1 MLKGSHLVPAPGSSM
16 ICRSAVERMGPF
28 QEGIQIASDIEWLV
42 RLRETSIT
50 LPMDRVVLKK
60 RLHQNSLGQTSI
72 ATLKSEVLQ
81 LARKRAA
88 ARRIKQ

>member
-1 MLKGSHLVPAPGSSM
+1 M

-28 QEGIQIASDIEWLV
+28 QEEIPIASDIEWLV

-60 RLHQNSLGQTSI
+60 RLHQNSLGQLTSS
-72 ATLKSEVLQ
+72 ATLKSELLQ
-81 LARKRAA
+81 LARQRAV
-88 ARRIKQ
+88 ARRSSTSGTELKPL

>member
-1 MLKGSHLVPAPGSSM
+1 M
-16 ICRSAVERMGPF
+16 ICRSTVDRMGPF

-60 RLHQNSLGQTSI
+60 RLHQNSLGQLTSI
-72 ATLKSEVLQ
+72 AILKSELVQ
-81 LARKRAA
+81 LARQRAA
-88 ARRIKQ
+88 ARRIKL